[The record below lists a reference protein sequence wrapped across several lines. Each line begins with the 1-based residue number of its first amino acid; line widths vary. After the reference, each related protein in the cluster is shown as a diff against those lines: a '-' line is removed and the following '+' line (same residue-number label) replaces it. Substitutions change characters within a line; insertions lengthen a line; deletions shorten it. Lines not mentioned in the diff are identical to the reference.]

1 MVIRTAPVIAAMLA
15 VLGALLFSA
24 LPADS
29 VTPLVPN
36 LQPLRASSLRL
47 STPGDGHTY
56 LRFSTTTSNGGA
68 GPLEIIGGAT
78 DQATGKQ
85 QVYQRVYNSDGTYAQ
100 YFAGSFEWHETHGHM
115 HFNDFAIY
123 TLDAVN
129 APGASQRTSAKTT
142 FCIIDTTRMKG
153 FKNAPRK
160 PVYTTCGAAVQ
171 GMSVGWGDTYGY
183 WLAGQAVD
191 VTDLPDGDYILTIK
205 VDPKDR
211 IIETNDG
218 DNISTVRL
226 RLAGGS
232 VAVLDGRGP

>member
-1 MVIRTAPVIAAMLA
+1 MAIRTAPFIAAVFV
-15 VLGALLFSA
+15 VLGALLFST
-24 LPADS
+24 LPAGS
-29 VTPLVPN
+29 STPLEPN

-160 PVYTTCGAAVQ
+160 PVYTACGAAVQ

-191 VTDLPDGDYILTIK
+191 VTGLPDGDYILTIK

>member
-1 MVIRTAPVIAAMLA
+1 MAIRTTHVIAGTMV
-15 VLGALLFSA
+15 VLGALLLST
-24 LPADS
+24 LPAGS
-29 VTPLVPN
+29 ATPLEPN

-47 STPGDGHTY
+47 STPGDGRTY
-56 LRFSTTTSNGGA
+56 LRFSTTTTNGGA

-153 FKNAPRK
+153 FKNGSRK
-160 PVYTTCGAAVQ
+160 PAYTTCGAAVQ

-183 WLAGQAVD
+183 SLPGQAVD
-191 VTDLPDGDYILTIK
+191 VTGLPDGDYTLTIE
-205 VDPKDR
+205 VDPKER
-211 IIETNDG
+211 ITETNDA
-218 DNISTVRL
+218 DNISTVLL
-226 RLAGGS
+226 RLGGGN
-232 VAVLDGRGP
+232 VTVLDGRGP

>member
-1 MVIRTAPVIAAMLA
+1 MAIRTTHVIAGTLV
-15 VLGALLFSA
+15 VLGALLLST
-24 LPADS
+24 LPAGS
-29 VTPLVPN
+29 ATPLEPN

-47 STPGDGHTY
+47 STPGDGRTY
-56 LRFSTTTSNGGA
+56 LRFSTTTTNGGA

-153 FKNAPRK
+153 FKNGSRK
-160 PVYTTCGAAVQ
+160 PAYTTCGAAVQ

-183 WLAGQAVD
+183 SLPGQAVD
-191 VTDLPDGDYILTIK
+191 VTGLPDGDYTLTIE
-205 VDPKDR
+205 VDPKER
-211 IIETNDG
+211 ITETNDA
-218 DNISTVRL
+218 DNISTVLL
-226 RLAGGS
+226 RLGGGN
-232 VAVLDGRGP
+232 VTVLDGRGP